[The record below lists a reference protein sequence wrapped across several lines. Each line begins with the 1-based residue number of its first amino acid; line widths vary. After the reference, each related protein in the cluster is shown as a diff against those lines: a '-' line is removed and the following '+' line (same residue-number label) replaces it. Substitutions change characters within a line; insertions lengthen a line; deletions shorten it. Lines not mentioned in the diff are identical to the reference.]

1 MELRLHDMNLHKI
14 AGKNFRIK
22 MQKFTAMG
30 MNTYA
35 ITNYYFLKFPLFY
48 FHTYQYYGL
57 ICRFMSYNV
66 QSAPKVLEQ
75 QGKFHCFLTEDI
87 EDIRV

>member
-35 ITNYYFLKFPLFY
+35 ITNYYYFLISIILFPHISVLWAD
-48 FHTYQYYGL
+48 L
-57 ICRFMSYNV
+57 SYNV
-66 QSAPKVLEQ
+66 QSAPKLLEQ
-75 QGKFHCFLTEDI
+75 QGKFHCFLIVDI